1 MSELRWIILGI
12 GLVLIAAVYFFS
24 RRKKSDADR
33 KQPVQRQQ
41 ANSEPYLGG
50 FEQAPADDDIAFEA
64 TPHDAG
70 PSMQAPAASAD
81 EQLILTIHVIA
92 RSSDGFAADDVA
104 TALTAAGLH
113 FGRYGIYHFTGDD
126 NTDWFSAANMVE
138 PGRFP
143 EPGSAE
149 TAPGIT
155 LFMMMP
161 GLAQPHEA
169 LDALLAAARRL
180 AADLDADIA
189 DNRRKPFT
197 AQAAQRMREQLADFH
212 ARHVAEK
219 IAPLPS
225 GEGLG

>member
-12 GLVLIAAVYFFS
+12 GIIVIAAVYFFS
-24 RRKKSDADR
+24 RRKKNVKAGR
-33 KQPVQRQQ
+33 QEPAQRRQ
-41 ANSEPYLGG
+41 ASTEPYLGG
-50 FEQAPADDDIAFEA
+50 FESAPADDGITVEA
-64 TPHDAG
+64 PSRDA
-70 PSMQAPAASAD
+70 PVSRQSLAASAD
-81 EQLILTIHVIA
+81 EQLILTLHVLA
-92 RSSDGFAADDVA
+92 RSSHGFAADDVA
-104 TALTAAGLH
+104 TALTAAGLR

-126 NTDWFSAANMVE
+126 DTDWFSAANMVE

-161 GLAQPHEA
+161 GLAEPQQA

-180 AADLDADIA
+180 AADLDGELA
-189 DNRRKPFT
+189 DNRRRPFT

-212 ARHVAEK
+212 ARQVAEK

-225 GEGLG
+225 GRAG